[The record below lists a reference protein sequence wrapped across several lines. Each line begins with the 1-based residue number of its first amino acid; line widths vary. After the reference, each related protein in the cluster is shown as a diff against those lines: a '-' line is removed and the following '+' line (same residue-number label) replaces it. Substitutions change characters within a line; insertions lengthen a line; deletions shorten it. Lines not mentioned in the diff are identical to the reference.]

1 MKGLLNALARR
12 RLVTRLLVTQAIV
25 VFAGLL
31 VFWSVALL
39 VGPPIFHQH
48 LQQAGHTTPSP
59 ELDHIEGAFASANFI
74 ALAVALVTALLIALG
89 VSSYLTRRI
98 QAPLA
103 ELAHAADEVAHG
115 RHVQVVASGIG
126 VEFDQLATSFNQMA
140 DRLDRVEET
149 RRRLLSDLAHE
160 MRTPVTT
167 IEGYL
172 EGIEDGVVE
181 WDDDTAHVMREQAG
195 RLIRLIEDIDDV
207 SRAEEGR
214 MPLECHD
221 VAVPDL
227 LWNAVAAARDQFT
240 RKGVNL
246 LTNPPNAAGCV
257 VRVDGQRIGQVLS
270 NLLANALRHT
280 PAGGTVIVSSS
291 AVPEGVHI
299 TVQDNGE
306 GIPATALPHLFERFY
321 RGDTARDRDHG
332 GAGIGLTISR
342 AITEAHGGRL
352 TAESGGPGTGARF
365 TISLPVPTRSQ
376 VHERV

>member
-1 MKGLLNALARR
+1 MKGFLSALARR
-12 RLVTRLLVTQAIV
+12 RLVTRLLITQAIV

-103 ELAHAADEVAHG
+103 ELANAADEVAHG

-126 VEFDQLATSFNQMA
+126 AEFDQLATSFNQMA

-246 LTNPPNAAGCV
+246 LTDPPSAAGCV

-280 PAGGTVIVSSS
+280 PAGGTVTVSSS
-291 AVPEGVHI
+291 AVPERVHI

-352 TAESGGPGTGARF
+352 TAESDGPGSGSRF
-365 TISLPVPTRSQ
+365 TISLPTHIGNQ
-376 VHERV
+376 VHERL